1 MEITK
6 EKFFELLVEPG
17 HMTSEQ
23 LESVFK
29 RVEETKQSPIDLI
42 IEEGYISNE
51 NLGRTIADGFGYRF
65 VDPHTE
71 NIEIETLS
79 IIPEIVARAQQTIAY
94 KEDATTVYITTTN
107 PDNHA
112 FISLLE
118 KKTGKKID
126 VAFTTATGIFSA
138 LHEYK
143 SNLRGRVKELVDE
156 LEENPR
162 DEDGVINLVNL
173 ILEYAYDN
181 GTSDIHIE
189 PLHNSS
195 MVRFRIDG
203 VLHEAVSYPKSM
215 HEKIVFR
222 LKIMSRLRT
231 DEHAANQD
239 GRFEYQNDS
248 IKFDVRVSI
257 VPTTDGENVVMR
269 LLTTESSHKT
279 QLAELGYSP
288 KHGVIVRNAISKPH
302 GMILSV
308 GPTGSGKSTT
318 LYTLLQILN
327 RPEVNV
333 MTIEDPVEYDIQ
345 HVQQIPVNL
354 KKNVTFATGLRSIV
368 RQDPDIIMVGE
379 IRDSETAN
387 IAVNAAMTGHLLLST
402 LHANDASTTFPRM
415 IDLGVEPFLLASSLN
430 LVISQRLV
438 RRICDKCKE
447 SCFLTGE
454 EKLLIE
460 QTTEVHEKFNE
471 LSGNKPLDK
480 VIIYRGK
487 KCHDCNDTGYVGRV
501 GIFEI
506 FEINQELQT
515 LIIQK
520 ASANIIEAKARS
532 MGMDSM
538 ISDGIEKVF
547 AGVTTLEEVIRS
559 TKT

>member
-6 EKFFELLVEPG
+6 EKLSELLVDPG
-17 HMTSEQ
+17 HLTSEQ
-23 LESVFK
+23 LETVCKHSDETK
-29 RVEETKQSPIDLI
+29 RSPIEIIVEEGL
-42 IEEGYISNE
+42 ISNE

-71 NIEIETLS
+71 NINPETLS
-79 IIPEIVARAQQTIAY
+79 IIPESVARAQQIIAY
-94 KEDATTVYITTTN
+94 DEDPTTVYVTTTN
-107 PDNHA
+107 PDNHQL
-112 FISLLE
+112 INLLE

-126 VAFTTATGIFSA
+126 VAFTTASGIMSA
-138 LHEYK
+138 LHDYK
-143 SNLRGRVKELVDE
+143 SNLRERVKELVAE
-156 LEENPR
+156 LEKDPR
-162 DEDGVINLVNL
+162 NEDDVITLVNL

-181 GTSDIHIE
+181 GTSDIHVE

-195 MVRFRIDG
+195 VVRFRIDG

-231 DEHAANQD
+231 DEHAATQD
-239 GRFEYQNDS
+239 GRFEYRTDA

-269 LLTTESSHKT
+269 LLTTENSHT
-279 QLAELGYSP
+279 VQLTELGYSL
-288 KHGVIVRNAISKPH
+288 KDAAIVKNAILKPH

-318 LYTLLQILN
+318 LYTLLQMLN

-345 HVQQIPVNL
+345 HVQQIPVNI
-354 KKNVTFATGLRSIV
+354 KKNVTFVTGLRSIV

-447 SCFLTGE
+447 SYALTDE
-454 EKLLIE
+454 EKILIN
-460 QTTEVHEKFNE
+460 QNKEVLAKFDE
-471 LSGNKPLDK
+471 LSNGKSLDK
-480 VIIYRGK
+480 IILYRGK
-487 KCHDCNDTGYVGRV
+487 KCPDCNQTGYVGRI

-515 LIIQK
+515 LIVQK
-520 ASANIIEAKARS
+520 SSANVIETKAREFGMNS
-532 MGMDSM
+532 MMA
-538 ISDGIEKVF
+538 DGIEKVF
-547 AGVTTLEEVIRS
+547 RGMTTLEEVIRA